1 MIDASPDVPA
11 AQALLDQ
18 MERQGLLPQMTSYNA
33 LLKKQ
38 CLAANM
44 DVAEDL
50 LVEMKERGIPPDE
63 RS

>member
-1 MIDASPDVPA
+1 
-11 AQALLDQ
+11 